1 MRFKK
6 ENWQPT
12 IGDKFILVVTNE
24 KAIAL
29 DKSDS
34 KKFDKVLSDNGLH
47 IPGEVRQ
54 SLLTGSSTFYTEGIQ
69 SSSKHII
76 EQYRKLRNEQI
87 AGDK

>member
-1 MRFKK
+1 MRFKR

-47 IPGEVRQ
+47 IPGE
-54 SLLTGSSTFYTEGIQ
+54 
-69 SSSKHII
+69 
-76 EQYRKLRNEQI
+76 
-87 AGDK
+87 

>member
-1 MRFKK
+1 MRFKR

-24 KAIAL
+24 KKAIAL

-47 IPGEVRQ
+47 IPRELRCG
-54 SLLTGSSTFYTEGIQ
+54 LLIGKPPVLTSGYLGIQ
-69 SSSKHII
+69 TSSKYII
-76 EQYRKLRNEQI
+76 EQYRKSR
-87 AGDK
+87 DKQ

>member
-1 MRFKK
+1 MRFKE
-6 ENWQPT
+6 ENWLP
-12 IGDKFILVVTNE
+12 IIKDKFILVVTNE

-29 DKSDS
+29 DRSDA
-34 KKFDKVLSDNGLH
+34 KKFDKSLADNGLH
-47 IPGEVRQ
+47 IQGEVRQ

-76 EQYRKLRNEQI
+76 EQYRKLRNEQT

>member
-1 MRFKK
+1 MRLKK
-6 ENWQPT
+6 ESWQPT
-12 IGDKFILVVTNE
+12 IGDKFILAVTDE
-24 KAIAL
+24 RAFA
-29 DKSDS
+29 SDRS
-34 KKFDKVLSDNGLH
+34 DAKKFDKSLADNGLH
-47 IPGEVRQ
+47 IQWEVRQ

>member
-1 MRFKK
+1 MRFKR
-6 ENWQPT
+6 ETWQPT

-47 IPGEVRQ
+47 ISERIKIW
-54 SLLTGSSTFYTEGIQ
+54 LA
-69 SSSKHII
+69 
-76 EQYRKLRNEQI
+76 YR
-87 AGDK
+87 

>member
-1 MRFKK
+1 MRFKR

-47 IPGEVRQ
+47 IPRELRYG
-54 SLLTGSSTFYTEGIQ
+54 LLTGKPPVLTSGYLGIQ
-69 SSSKHII
+69 TSSKYII
-76 EQYRKLRNEQI
+76 EQYRKSK
-87 AGDK
+87 DKQ

>member
-1 MRFKK
+1 MRFKR

-47 IPGEVRQ
+47 IPRELRCG
-54 SLLTGSSTFYTEGIQ
+54 LLTGKPPVLTSGYLGIQ
-69 SSSKHII
+69 TSSKYII
-76 EQYRKLRNEQI
+76 EQYRKSR
-87 AGDK
+87 DKQ